1 MIHYLDYI
9 KLLDSED
16 IQLYDFQK
24 RISYYRLNNL
34 KLDNLN
40 QFGGS
45 INKNELLYKL
55 GKAQLENMIL
65 KLLNNDI
72 NSVKLMC
79 NHYNC

>member
-1 MIHYLDYI
+1 MISYLNFI
-9 KLLDSED
+9 KLLDTLN

-40 QFGGS
+40 QVGGS

-55 GKAQLENMIL
+55 GKVQLEKIIL
-65 KLLNNDI
+65 NLLNNDI
-72 NSVKLMC
+72 VSVKVLC